1 MRLGSVALGGEGAI
15 LRHPYFK
22 ELDWDLLNQRQME
35 PPFRPRI
42 VRDDVSNFDPDF
54 IKEEPILTPI
64 EEGILPMINQ
74 DEFRN
79 FSFTGPEL
87 PQ

>member
-1 MRLGSVALGGEGAI
+1 MTARRGV
-15 LRHPYFK
+15 Y
-22 ELDWDLLNQRQME
+22 
-35 PPFRPRI
+35 PPASPKSK
-42 VRDDVSNFDPDF
+42 DDVSNFDPDF

-79 FSFTGPEL
+79 FSFTKDWGE
-87 PQ
+87 